1 MFELLLIMLLS
12 SICHSDISILTMKM
26 GIPSIKKETIKANE
40 LEYINIEK
48 DGRNKELHLI

>member
-1 MFELLLIMLLS
+1 
-12 SICHSDISILTMKM
+12 MKM